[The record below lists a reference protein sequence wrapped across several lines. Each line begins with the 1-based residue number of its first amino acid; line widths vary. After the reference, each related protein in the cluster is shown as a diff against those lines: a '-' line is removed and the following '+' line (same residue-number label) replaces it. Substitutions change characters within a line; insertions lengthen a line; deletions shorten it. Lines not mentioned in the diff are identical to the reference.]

1 MELESSPMIFAL
13 YFFFLFFFL
22 SSSVRGFLAFIGLKR
37 TFENFG
43 ICR

>member
-13 YFFFLFFFL
+13 YFLFFFFFLFSF
-22 SSSVRGFLAFIGLKR
+22 VRGFLAFIDLKR

>member
-13 YFFFLFFFL
+13 YFFFFFL
-22 SSSVRGFLAFIGLKR
+22 SSFVRGFLAFIDLKR

>member
-13 YFFFLFFFL
+13 YFFFL
-22 SSSVRGFLAFIGLKR
+22 SSFVRGFLAFIDLKR

>member
-13 YFFFLFFFL
+13 YFFFFL
-22 SSSVRGFLAFIGLKR
+22 SSFVRGFLAFIDLKR

-43 ICR
+43 IRR